1 MGDMRVSVGVSYMMQ
16 HHQNGERELV
26 YCYAAKALAAYRTK
40 LTSKVSKIYS
50 KLNNHIL
57 SLVLINF

>member
-40 LTSKVSKIYS
+40 LTSKVRIFIR
-50 KLNNHIL
+50 N
-57 SLVLINF
+57 